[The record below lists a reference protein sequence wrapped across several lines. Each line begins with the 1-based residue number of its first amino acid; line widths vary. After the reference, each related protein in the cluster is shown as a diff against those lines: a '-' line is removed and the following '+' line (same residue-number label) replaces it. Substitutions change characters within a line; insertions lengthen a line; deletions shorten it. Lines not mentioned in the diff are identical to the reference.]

1 MGTPSRCLE
10 EKELDQAI
18 ELTFPASDPVATG
31 ASTGTERLGSDPM
44 RKPPVITKEQ
54 IEDAAAETEEC
65 PECRGAATLKN
76 QECPR
81 CGGHGRVA
89 VAGNLTG
96 TRVRS

>member
-1 MGTPSRCLE
+1 MGTASRCLE

-18 ELTFPASDPVATG
+18 EQTFPASDPIAIG
-31 ASTGTERLGSDPM
+31 CPTGTEHLGSDPT
-44 RKPPVITKEQ
+44 REPPTITKEQ

-65 PECRGAATLKN
+65 PECGGAATLNN

-89 VAGNLTG
+89 VAGNLAG